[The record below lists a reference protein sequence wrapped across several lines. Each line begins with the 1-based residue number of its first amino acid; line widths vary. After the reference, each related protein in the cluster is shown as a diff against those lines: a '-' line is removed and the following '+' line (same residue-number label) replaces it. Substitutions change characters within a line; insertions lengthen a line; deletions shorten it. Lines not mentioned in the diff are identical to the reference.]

1 MVTIRKEKERDTRSH
16 AGLSFEKSPL
26 KSSMVPST
34 VPTSTIGWLNL
45 QHATHTD
52 VHIISFT
59 IFSRGKTLC
68 LRNLYRSF
76 SDNLVAM
83 GPSISSSM
91 Q

>member
-1 MVTIRKEKERDTRSH
+1 MVAACGGGGEGMVTIRKEKERDTRSH

-52 VHIISFT
+52 VQYTHRVIH
-59 IFSRGKTLC
+59 
-68 LRNLYRSF
+68 
-76 SDNLVAM
+76 
-83 GPSISSSM
+83 
-91 Q
+91 